1 MESAEVAKLVKK
13 QRPNTMGEVAQT
25 EAPTAE
31 AVQKAKEAE
40 AQNAAA
46 NQAEQTEA
54 EKPVI
59 TKGITVGLDD
69 SGKFVMDFVGTA
81 PNYLELISIFDYTN
95 AKKQDIVEQ
104 LAGTGSFAARSQTA
118 QLTRSVNALVEGFTK
133 VVDEFTALKEK
144 VNSLQS

>member
-13 QRPNTMGEVAQT
+13 QRPNTMGEIAQT

-31 AVQKAKEAE
+31 AVEKAKAAE
-40 AQNAAA
+40 ANNAAA
-46 NQAEQTEA
+46 NQAEEVT
-54 EKPVI
+54 KPEIV
-59 TKGITVGLDD
+59 KGVTVGLDAG
-69 SGKFVMDFVGTA
+69 GKFVMDFVGSA

-118 QLTRSVNALVEGFTK
+118 QLTRSVNALVEGFSK
-133 VVDEFTALKEK
+133 IVDEFTALKEQ
-144 VNSLQS
+144 VNASQAK